1 MKKNQQLNDFE
12 AAMSELESIVSQI
25 ENDEIKL
32 EIALE
37 KYQQG
42 INLVKFCQEKLADVE
57 QKIKILDFD
66 TNSLKETII
75 E

>member
-1 MKKNQQLNDFE
+1 MEEFKVPESFE
-12 AAMSELESIVSQI
+12 QAIEKLEEIVNQI

-42 INLVKFCQEKLADVE
+42 ICLVKFCQEKLALVE
-57 QKIKILDFD
+57 QKIKILDLD
-66 TNSLKETII
+66 NDSLKDFNVE
-75 E
+75 